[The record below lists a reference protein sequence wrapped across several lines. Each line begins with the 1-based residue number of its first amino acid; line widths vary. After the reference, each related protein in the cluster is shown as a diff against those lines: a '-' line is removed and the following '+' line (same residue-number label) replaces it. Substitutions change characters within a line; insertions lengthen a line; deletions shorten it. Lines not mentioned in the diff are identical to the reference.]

1 MPKGYMS
8 FEDFKTN
15 KGIKEKKWRCPKCH
29 RYVSDTVRNI
39 FGKRM
44 CLDCYYEEEMARK
57 KNSTKLEEPEDE
69 EVQDT
74 YSRAA

>member
-8 FEDFKTN
+8 FDDFKSTKN
-15 KGIKEKKWRCPKCH
+15 LKEKKWRCPRCH

-44 CLDCYYEEEMARK
+44 CIDCFYEEEAMR
-57 KNSTKLEEPEDE
+57 TKRPTDTKEADYDE
-69 EVQDT
+69 IQDPIK
-74 YSRAA
+74 Y